1 MVINRESFIKIKQL
15 TYGAILVIAV
25 FSFGCVSDYGV
36 TKSSKVEWL
45 ETYAQSPLT
54 NDGLSFV
61 VKNYLTREHYLDEYR
76 NHPTALLKK
85 LDHKY
90 NKSDDN
96 LILFVLTEL
105 TYDQGTKK
113 TGLDAL
119 SHYLSCTI
127 YAAEYLKTPK
137 ANPYSAYFLVA
148 CRYYNYATGE
158 VIKLI
163 EQEKLSLTSKWDLPV
178 IQGEIVVNPA
188 KSELPLPLKTYT
200 NFLSC
205 YDFIQFGFQTYSRSP
220 GLGVPLIAIQSKKPQ
235 LNKQISKAGE
245 GLFKLSGLPTAT
257 TLFIRIKKSKTDASI
272 YLATPEFHDPYQQ
285 DYLMIN
291 NERAAMELDLTTPLA
306 YMANSGAT
314 YSGFSALRN
323 FRNMALPEGLYM
335 LTPYKKNKIPVV
347 LVHGLMSSPRT
358 WMQLTNSLL
367 GNKTIREKYQF
378 FFFAYPTGFPILYS
392 AKKLRN
398 ALLEAQH
405 EFDPQHNN
413 KYFNRMV
420 VIGHSMGGLL
430 TKTLVLDPGDDIEK
444 ALFDGPIGEMDLSL
458 EQKKFL
464 TDTLCFKP
472 LPFVSEVVFM
482 ATPHRGASMVN
493 WSITQWANSFIT
505 LPSKFVKEIKAINR
519 KAMIKIGVLDDDDL
533 LSKLTGVNSLDPHNK
548 SLIIMNQKPIVVPF
562 HLVIGNQEQAGEVG
576 GTDGVVDYRSAHLD
590 GAVSE
595 LVIKSGHN
603 VQIMPEGIK
612 EIRRILL
619 NHLKTAK

>member
-1 MVINRESFIKIKQL
+1 
-15 TYGAILVIAV
+15 
-25 FSFGCVSDYGV
+25 
-36 TKSSKVEWL
+36 
-45 ETYAQSPLT
+45 
-54 NDGLSFV
+54 
-61 VKNYLTREHYLDEYR
+61 
-76 NHPTALLKK
+76 
-85 LDHKY
+85 
-90 NKSDDN
+90 
-96 LILFVLTEL
+96 
-105 TYDQGTKK
+105 
-113 TGLDAL
+113 
-119 SHYLSCTI
+119 
-127 YAAEYLKTPK
+127 
-137 ANPYSAYFLVA
+137 
-148 CRYYNYATGE
+148 
-158 VIKLI
+158 
-163 EQEKLSLTSKWDLPV
+163 
-178 IQGEIVVNPA
+178 
-188 KSELPLPLKTYT
+188 
-200 NFLSC
+200 
-205 YDFIQFGFQTYSRSP
+205 
-220 GLGVPLIAIQSKKPQ
+220 
-235 LNKQISKAGE
+235 
-245 GLFKLSGLPTAT
+245 
-257 TLFIRIKKSKTDASI
+257 
-272 YLATPEFHDPYQQ
+272 
-285 DYLMIN
+285 
-291 NERAAMELDLTTPLA
+291 
-306 YMANSGAT
+306 
-314 YSGFSALRN
+314 
-323 FRNMALPEGLYM
+323 
-335 LTPYKKNKIPVV
+335 
-347 LVHGLMSSPRT
+347 
-358 WMQLTNSLL
+358 MQLTNSLL

>member
-1 MVINRESFIKIKQL
+1 MKIKQI
-15 TYGAILVIAV
+15 TYGFILVVTIL
-25 FSFGCVSDYGV
+25 SFGCASDYGV
-36 TKSSKVEWL
+36 TRSSKVEWL
-45 ETYAQSPLT
+45 KTYAKSPLT

-61 VKNYLTREHYLDEYR
+61 VKNYLTREHYLEEYR

-85 LDHKY
+85 LDHKF
-90 NKSDDN
+90 NKSADN

-119 SHYLSCTI
+119 SYYLSCTI
-127 YAAEYLKTPK
+127 YAAKYLKTPK
-137 ANPYSAYFLVA
+137 ANPYSAYFIVT

-163 EQEKLSLTSKWDLPV
+163 EQEDISLSSSWDLPV
-178 IQGEIVVNPA
+178 IQGKIVVNPA
-188 KSELPLPLKTYT
+188 KSELALPLKNYT
-200 NFLSC
+200 EFLSC

-220 GLGVPLIAIQSKKPQ
+220 GLGVPLIAIQDKKQ
-235 LNKQISKAGE
+235 RLNRQISKAGK

-257 TLFIRIKKSKTDASI
+257 TLFIRIKKSKENAST

-306 YMANSGAT
+306 YMANSGAR

-323 FRNMALPEGLYM
+323 FSNMTLPEGLYL
-335 LTPYKKNKIPVV
+335 LTPYKKNKIPVI

-378 FFFAYPTGFPILYS
+378 FFFAYPTGLPVLHS

-398 ALLEAQH
+398 ALLEAQR
-405 EFDPQHNN
+405 EFDPQHNS

-430 TKTLVLDPGDDIEK
+430 TKTLVLDPGDDLEK
-444 ALFDGPIGEMDLSL
+444 ALFDGPIGEMNLSL
-458 EQKKFL
+458 KQKKFL

-519 KAMIKIGVLDDDDL
+519 KAMIKIGVLDDNDL
-533 LSKLTGVNSLDPHNK
+533 LAKLTGVNSLDPNNK
-548 SLIIMNQKPIVVPF
+548 SLAIMNQKNILVPF
-562 HLVIGNQEQAGEVG
+562 HLVIGNQEKAGEIG
-576 GTDGVVDYRSAHLD
+576 GSDGVVDYSSSHLD

-603 VQIMPEGIK
+603 VQTMPKGIK